1 MNTKLAIGLFVL
13 FVLVVA
19 IIIVVC
25 LKFIKPANDNDNG
38 IMTIE
43 PQPAAEVIETVYETV
58 QPDIT
63 ETTEATLEPTEP
75 SVVIEE
81 EVIFVEDGN
90 IPAEEITEFT
100 I

>member
-1 MNTKLAIGLFVL
+1 MKTNLAIGLFVL

-19 IIIVVC
+19 IVIVVC

-38 IMTIE
+38 IVTIE

-58 QPDIT
+58 QPTDI
-63 ETTEATLEPTEP
+63 TTEATLEPTEP
-75 SVVIEE
+75 SVVIDE
-81 EVIFVEDGN
+81 EVIVVEDGN
-90 IPAEEITEFT
+90 IPSEEITEFT